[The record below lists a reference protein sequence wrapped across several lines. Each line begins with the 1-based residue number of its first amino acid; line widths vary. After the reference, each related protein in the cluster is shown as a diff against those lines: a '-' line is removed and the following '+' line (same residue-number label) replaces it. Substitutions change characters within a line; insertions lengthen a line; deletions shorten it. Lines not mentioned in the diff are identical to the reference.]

1 MASTTKTTTV
11 ESKQPVP
18 CTDEQKT
25 TTEPMSE
32 RACDIKKALQ
42 TKQEVTAVLLKPNG
56 ESEEIKYD
64 ASSTAANSLLNGR
77 PTIMGELDEVQ
88 IVMARALNQ
97 SSCGDLNTH
106 TLPAPFGSLQFNGN
120 YLLFRVDAEGSTIDL
135 TLKEYND
142 YAETHKAEPAKATDV
157 DSMFI
162 KSQRTPNTAN
172 SRLTLLCIRSQMDKK
187 VRSSNPEADETEI
200 AALIDVELQKLV
212 DGLVFK
218 AGASPLTDPDYKPE
232 DEGKDS
238 DAALDSSEEVSMGA
252 SQTQGDS
259 TGIQATGTMSGTS
272 SEGDWRSQL
281 NDALTLVRERGRF
294 DGMKLAEKISS
305 TLYEVNGVDPSLA
318 DLADVFRKI
327 QTEFAYEAQDELN
340 DDADS
345 SDNGTAF
352 YLRNKGTKGGEEL
365 RGADLV
371 EYATRIV
378 GEDLLSRARS
388 AIAIGKG
395 RGYEPTESELR
406 ETVLGFAT
414 KMAEGFNLNT
424 ADDADLNENGD
435 GHTDEDPDYNPNNQ
449 KDRQYAAE
457 DRVDDMVDDAP
468 LQMSKSATTRSRKG
482 RSETYSVYFGEAR
495 TGKKSVTEIVAA
507 FVGAHGRRP
516 NALEK
521 ERLRNFVA
529 MQAAPETI
537 ELATQQIESRRMRTK
552 SSRKSTT
559 SSPSKVLV
567 TPIKEK
573 KASKAKG
580 FSVYFEKQNP
590 KAEEMAVK
598 WFQRFNHRTPTE
610 LELHG
615 IRSFTKADND
625 TFNELVFDV
634 EAEADADNENVNDD
648 VDSKQ
653 ATIDLDADQQRD
665 ADEEASEEVS
675 VSSLVTKATS
685 TAYNLDFEGGDEQM
699 AIKWFERFNQRKPD
713 AAEMKKISKFVEE
726 DNVEQEIIDVD

>member
-1 MASTTKTTTV
+1 MASTTSSTTNNPMPDT
-11 ESKQPVP
+11 E
-18 CTDEQKT
+18 EQKSS
-25 TTEPMSE
+25 TEPMSE

-64 ASSTAANSLLNGR
+64 SSSTAANKLLNGR
-77 PTIMGELDEVQ
+77 PTIIGELDEAQ
-88 IVMARALNQ
+88 IVIARALNQ
-97 SSCGDLNTH
+97 SSCGEPNTH
-106 TLPAPFGSLQFNGN
+106 SLPAPFGSKQFNGN
-120 YLLFRVDAEGSTIDL
+120 YLLFRVDAKGNTVDL
-135 TLKEYND
+135 TLKEYTD
-142 YAETHKAEPAKATDV
+142 YAENHKAEPTKPTDV

-162 KSQRTPNTAN
+162 KTQQRTPTAN
-172 SRLTLLCIRSQMDKK
+172 SRLTTLYLRSEMDKK
-187 VRSSNPEADETEI
+187 VRAAKPNADETEI

-238 DAALDSSEEVSMGA
+238 DIVMDSSEELSMGA
-252 SQTQGDS
+252 SQTQEDS
-259 TGIQATGTMSGTS
+259 AVQATASAGDAS

-345 SDNGTAF
+345 TDNGTAF
-352 YLRNKGTKGGEEL
+352 YLRNKNLKNGEEL

-395 RGYEPTESELR
+395 RGYEPTEQELK
-406 ETVLGFAT
+406 ETVLGFAV
-414 KMAEGFNLNT
+414 KMAEGFKLD
-424 ADDADLNENGD
+424 ADDVEANGD
-435 GHTDEDPDYNPNNQ
+435 GHSDEDPDYNPNNV

-457 DRVDDMVDDAP
+457 DAVDDMDERSTAP
-468 LQMSKSATTRSRKG
+468 LQMSKTSTQRSRKG
-482 RSETYSVYFGEAR
+482 KSETYSVYFGDAR

-507 FVGAHGRRP
+507 FIGAHGRQP

-537 ELATQQIESRRMRTK
+537 ELATQKAMGGRTK
-552 SSRKSTT
+552 AQCKSTT
-559 SSPSKVLV
+559 RSPSKVLV

-598 WFQRFNHRTPTE
+598 WFERFNDRTPTE

-615 IRSFTKADND
+615 IRSFTKADSD
-625 TFNELVFDV
+625 TLKELVFAV
-634 EAEADADNENVNDD
+634 EAEREADNDD

-653 ATIDLDADQQRD
+653 ETIDLEADQERDAD

-675 VSSLVTKATS
+675 VSALVTKAKS

-713 AAEMKKISKFVEE
+713 SAELRRISKFVEE
-726 DNVEQEIIDVD
+726 DHAEQETIDVD